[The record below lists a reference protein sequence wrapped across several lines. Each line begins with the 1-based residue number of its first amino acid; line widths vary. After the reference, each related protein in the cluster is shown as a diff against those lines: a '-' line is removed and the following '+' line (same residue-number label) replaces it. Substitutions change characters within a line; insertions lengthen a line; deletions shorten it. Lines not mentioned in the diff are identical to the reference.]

1 MSKADKLLKRL
12 LSNPK
17 DFTFDDLATL
27 LTGFGYRLSNSGGTS
42 GSAVRFING
51 ETGHIIRLHRP
62 HPSPEL
68 KQYIV
73 KFVIDELKQEGYFN
87 DR

>member
-1 MSKADKLLKRL
+1 MSKADKLLKQL

-17 DFTFDDLATL
+17 DFTFTELAKL
-27 LTGFGYRLSNSGGTS
+27 LIGFGYRLSNSGSTS
-42 GSAVRFING
+42 GSAVRFINR

-62 HPSPEL
+62 HPSPVL

-73 KFVIDELKQEGYFN
+73 KFIIDELRKEGYFS

>member
-1 MSKADKLLKRL
+1 MSRSDKLLKRL

-17 DFTFDDLATL
+17 DFTFDELETL
-27 LTGFGYRLSNSGGTS
+27 LTGLGYQLSNSGSTS
-42 GSAVRFING
+42 GSAVRFINRK
-51 ETGHIIRLHRP
+51 TGHIIRIHRP
-62 HPSPEL
+62 HPSPVL

-73 KFVIDELKQEGYFN
+73 KFIISELKQEGYLY

>member
-1 MSKADKLLKRL
+1 MSRAEKLLKRL
-12 LSNPK
+12 QGTPA
-17 DFTFDDLATL
+17 DFTFDELETL
-27 LTGFGYRLSNSGGTS
+27 LTGLGYQLSNSGSTS
-42 GSAVRFING
+42 GSAVRFVNR

-62 HPSPEL
+62 HPSPVL

-73 KFVIDELKQEGYFN
+73 RFVINELKQEGYIH

>member
-1 MSKADKLLKRL
+1 MSRSDKLLKRL
-12 LSNPK
+12 LGNPK
-17 DFTFDDLATL
+17 DFTFSELETL
-27 LTGFGYRLSNSGGTS
+27 LTGFGYRLSNSGSTS
-42 GSAVRFING
+42 GSAMRFINR

-62 HPSPEL
+62 HPSSVL

-73 KFVIDELKQEGYFN
+73 KYIIDELKHEGYLN